1 MPAIT
6 LYNAT
11 TPVFNQL
18 LGGLSAC
25 IDKAIAHCEAKKID
39 PSVLVNERLIA
50 DMLPFSKQIQIACDQ
65 ARGGMARLAGID
77 VPKVEDTE
85 TTLAQLKTRIES
97 TLAFVNSIGTAQLSG
112 AEDREIVLQMRAGPT
127 TFKGLT
133 YLLHFVLP
141 NFHFHVTTAY
151 NILRRNGVDI
161 GKRDYLGKY

>member
-6 LYNAT
+6 LYTAT

-25 IDKAIAHCEAKKID
+25 LDKAAAHCELKKID
-39 PSVLVNERLIA
+39 QSVLVNDRLIA

-65 ARGGMARLAGID
+65 AKGGMARLAGVD

-85 TTLAQLKTRIES
+85 TTLAHLKTRIET
-97 TLAFVNSIGTAQLSG
+97 TLAFVNSITAAQLSG
-112 AEDREIVLQMRAGPT
+112 AEDREVILQMRAGPT

-133 YLLHFVLP
+133 YIMHFVLP
-141 NFHFHVTTAY
+141 NFYFHVTTAY
-151 NILRRNGVDI
+151 NILRHNGVDI